1 MNNLISLNTSAPNFN
16 LVADTY
22 GFIDT
27 GKIVERFARKGWE
40 ISSAKEVKV
49 RTIER
54 QGFQKHLIRFRNP
67 SFPSIEGLPSDHSS
81 IPELIVENSHDGTG
95 ALKLFFGVFRIAC
108 LNGIIA
114 GSSLGSYR
122 VIHSQNAIKNLD
134 ESLELMTAGIPN
146 LVEKVGK
153 LAAFELDQEKRL
165 LLARPASGCARSTQ
179 LAEAAAQ
186 PLVKLCAVAHI
197 KVQYAAA
204 QAVERLAQHTEH
216 GRHVLF
222 DAGVL
227 PPLVAMLGSAEG
239 FTQQSAACAIRQLS
253 MSSTR
258 RYLLAEPEP
267 LRAILSTCVSELG
280 RRPPAGTAALL
291 GAEQRGRR
299 RGPEPD

>member
-1 MNNLISLNTSAPNFN
+1 MKGNTMNNLISLNTSAPNFN

-40 ISSAKEVKV
+40 INSAKEVKV

-67 SFPSIEGLPSDHSS
+67 SFPSIDGLPSDHSS

-146 LVEKVGK
+146 LVERVGK

-165 LLARPASGCARSTQ
+165 LLARKGCELRLSHLKGIQDMDLYSALEPKRFADIGKDAFSVFNVIQ
-179 LAEAAAQ
+179 ERVIRGGIRYKQ
-186 PLVKLCAVAHI
+186 MNEKNGF
-197 KVQYAAA
+197 
-204 QAVERLAQHTEH
+204 VERKHT
-216 GRHVLF
+216 R
-222 DAGVL
+222 GVNSVSQSVKYNREL
-227 PPLVAMLGSAEG
+227 WNIVEEVVA
-239 FTQQSAACAIRQLS
+239 
-253 MSSTR
+253 
-258 RYLLAEPEP
+258 
-267 LRAILSTCVSELG
+267 
-280 RRPPAGTAALL
+280 
-291 GAEQRGRR
+291 
-299 RGPEPD
+299 